1 MARRPAQNQKAQGSR
16 RPASRGATSR
26 KRQTKSSRAGLPAWL
41 WGVVGL
47 IAGFV
52 LAQYFQQ
59 TAPSPVATIVPKPS
73 RSAAPSDG
81 TSRKGASDDATGQAA
96 SGASEPRM
104 PTFEFYTLL
113 PESEVIAP
121 KVDRTTAP
129 PSSSGEDAAASDDKR
144 ADDVVADP
152 SADGLKYML
161 QAASFRNVADAKRLA
176 SRLQDLGLIAKI
188 TTVQTASDEIWHRV
202 QVGPYQDTH
211 ELTRAQDLM
220 VTQGIE
226 PLLIKLQD

>member
-1 MARRPAQNQKAQGSR
+1 MARRPAQQGKNNSR
-16 RPASRGATSR
+16 ATSRGATSR
-26 KRQTKSSRAGLPAWL
+26 KRQSKSSRPGLPGWL

-47 IAGFV
+47 IAGFA

-59 TAPSPVATIVPKPS
+59 SAPEPVATVMPKPS
-73 RSAAPSDG
+73 NSASSGNDSTG
-81 TSRKGASDDATGQAA
+81 STGGGASSGGAPDEAA
-96 SGASEPRM
+96 SESRM

-121 KVDRTTAP
+121 KVDNTTAA
-129 PSSSGEDAAASDDKR
+129 PSSSGERSADTSDDR
-144 ADDVVADP
+144 ADEVMANP

-161 QAASFRNVADAKRLA
+161 QAASFRKVADAKRLA

-188 TTVQTASDEIWHRV
+188 TEVQTSNDETWHRV
-202 QVGPYQDTH
+202 QVGPYQDTN

-226 PLLIKLQD
+226 PLLIKLQN